1 MTIIEKNQYVIRLFD
16 YAFKYTI
23 WGYKG
28 MKSGNIENFKH
39 LSQFKDTKDFNNQ
52 IEKWMIDIKYEFTK
66 SELIALKRLIRF
78 ACKYAGISNAKL
90 QTLVEATHK
99 DAVGVSRSTFERML
113 RKAKACG
120 VVTVHNTFCGSNQRH
135 NVYVFN
141 RYQSLN
147 IIESETPTNEVL
159 KAIDVPNQETSQD
172 KTSSNINIRKDNV
185 IKGIPVDFQDLVKCY
200 YSSTQVIEL
209 WKCIKN
215 STRYLLYMDEQQ
227 KVNLGIRAFKQMICN
242 IKMGY
247 NIKNIFGYYYAIINN
262 FLDDE
267 HMKIVRG
274 A

>member
-1 MTIIEKNQYVIRLFD
+1 
-16 YAFKYTI
+16 
-23 WGYKG
+23 